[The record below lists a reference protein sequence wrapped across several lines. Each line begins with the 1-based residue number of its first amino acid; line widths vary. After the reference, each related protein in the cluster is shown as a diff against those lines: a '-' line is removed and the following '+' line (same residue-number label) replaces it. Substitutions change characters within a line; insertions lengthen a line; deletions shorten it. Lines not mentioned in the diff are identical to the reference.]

1 MSTNSK
7 SATWTSAKS
16 SLSILAVSVA
26 LSLFTTAYEN
36 SVIPL
41 FASVPTL
48 KYLSYV
54 VHTSTAVAVITPNLS
69 SSKILLILG
78 CLLLLAPHTS
88 YWISVHAARFKDP
101 IYSPLVTHA
110 LVLAPVVYFSVSLA
124 MSVDP
129 TLALIVLAAN
139 ALQLRPLLMLAFS
152 ALSLDAFRN
161 NVIFTAL
168 GCVCL
173 AVYGGITVDVGRH
186 RANPNARNTRSTVA
200 LTAIPVILTVLSSLN
215 PALRSPT
222 LVNSIVT
229 PYNSPTYPLRILN
242 STQSKTGVVVVG
254 EILPPADRS
263 SIPLHSIRYLRVSH
277 SLLGG
282 VWIGD
287 LVATLDGFLPLT
299 DQYNT
304 PLGDSIYSAFVLQEA
319 VRLVNSTPKGRKGEW
334 SNALIIGLGTGISAN
349 AFAQH
354 GIATTIVE
362 IDPAVYDA
370 ARQYFGL
377 SDPGNNNVFLQDARG
392 WVRRRRAMVE
402 AEDPSAIQY
411 DFVVHDCFSGGG
423 VPEHLFSIE
432 FWDDLKTIL
441 SPEGVVA
448 VNFAGKIASDSS
460 QAILVTLMR
469 AFGQC
474 RAFHDHVEPISSEQL
489 HSQFVNIVF
498 FCSPSP
504 TPLTF
509 RPAVE
514 EDYLHSYLRRHI
526 LSSLDKREIHHPQI
540 GDSSIWSATTEEK
553 FVLTDAH
560 NTLNTW
566 QEGEALDHWKLMRE
580 MVPDVVWETY

>member
-1 MSTNSK
+1 MSTNSE
-7 SATWTSAKS
+7 SATWTSARS
-16 SLSILAVSVA
+16 SLSILAVSLG
-26 LSLFTTAYEN
+26 LSLFTTAYES

-41 FASVPTL
+41 FARVPTL
-48 KYLSYV
+48 KYLGHV
-54 VHTSTAVAVITPNLS
+54 VHTSTAFALITPKLS
-69 SSKILLILG
+69 SSKTLLILG

-88 YWISVHAARFKDP
+88 YWIGVHAARFKDP

-110 LVLAPVVYFSVSLA
+110 FVLAPVVYFSVSLA
-124 MSVDP
+124 MRVDP

-139 ALQLRPLLMLAFS
+139 ALQLRPLLALIFS
-152 ALSLDAFRN
+152 ALSLDASN
-161 NVIFTAL
+161 NVIFAAL

-173 AVYGGITVDVGRH
+173 AVYGWIKIDVGRH
-186 RANPNARNTRSTVA
+186 SAHPNAQNTRSTVA
-200 LTAIPVILTVLSSLN
+200 LSVIPLVFAALLSLN

-222 LVNSIVT
+222 LVDSIVT
-229 PYNSPTYPLRILN
+229 PYSSPTYPLRILN

-254 EILPPADRS
+254 EILRPADGS
-263 SIPLHSIRYLRVSH
+263 STPLHSIRYLRASH

-287 LVATLDGFLPLT
+287 EVATLDSFPPLT
-299 DQYNT
+299 DQDGA

-319 VRLVNSTPKGRKGEW
+319 VRLVNSTPQGRKGEF
-334 SNALIIGLGTGISAN
+334 NHALIIGLGTGISAN

-377 SDPGNNNVFLQDARG
+377 SDPGPNNVFLQDARG
-392 WVRRRRAMVE
+392 WVRSRRAMVE
-402 AEDPSAIQY
+402 AEDPSAIKY
-411 DFVVHDCFSGGG
+411 DVVVHDCFSGGG

-432 FWDDLKTIL
+432 FWNDLKTIL
-441 SPEGVVA
+441 SPEGVIA
-448 VNFAGKIASDSS
+448 VNFAGKLASDSS
-460 QAILVTLMR
+460 QAVLATLLR

-474 RAFHDHVEPISSEQL
+474 RAFHDHVEPISQEQF
-489 HSQFVNIVF
+489 HSHFINIVF

-509 RPAVE
+509 RPAVK

-526 LSSLDKREIHHPQI
+526 LSSLDKREIRHTQI
-540 GDSSIWSATTEEK
+540 GDNSIWSAATEEK

-566 QEGEALDHWKLMRE
+566 QEGEAFEHWKLMRE

>member
-1 MSTNSK
+1 MSTNSE
-7 SATWTSAKS
+7 SATWTSARS

-48 KYLSYV
+48 KHLGHV
-54 VHTSTAVAVITPNLS
+54 VHTSTALAVVTPNLL

-88 YWISVHAARFKDP
+88 YWISVYAARFQDP

-110 LVLAPVVYFSVSLA
+110 LVLAPVVYFSMSLA

-139 ALQLRPLLMLAFS
+139 ALQLRPLLMLVFS
-152 ALSLDAFRN
+152 ALSLDASN
-161 NVIFTAL
+161 NVVFTAL

-173 AVYGGITVDVGRH
+173 AVYGGNKVDAGRH
-186 RANPNARNTRSTVA
+186 SAHLNARNTRSAVA
-200 LTAIPVILTVLSSLN
+200 LSVIPLVFTALLSLN

-222 LVNSIVT
+222 LVDSIVT

-254 EILPPADRS
+254 EILPPADGS
-263 SIPLHSIRYLRVSH
+263 LIPLHSIRYLRVSH

-287 LVATLDGFLPLT
+287 RVATLDSFPPLT
-299 DQYNT
+299 DQDST

-319 VRLVNSTPKGRKGEW
+319 VRLVNSTPQGRKGECDH
-334 SNALIIGLGTGISAN
+334 ALIIGLGTGISAN

-370 ARQYFGL
+370 ARRYFGL
-377 SDPGNNNVFLQDARG
+377 SDPGINNVFLQDARR
-392 WVRRRRAMVE
+392 WVRSRRAMME
-402 AEDPSAIQY
+402 AEDSSAIKY
-411 DFVVHDCFSGGG
+411 DVVVHDCFSGGG

-432 FWDDLKTIL
+432 FWNDLKAIV

-448 VNFAGKIASDSS
+448 VNFAGKLASESS
-460 QAILVTLMR
+460 RAILVTLLR

-474 RAFHDHVEPISSEQL
+474 RAFHDRVEPISQEQF
-489 HSQFVNIVF
+489 HTHFVNIVF

-526 LSSLDKREIHHPQI
+526 LSSLDKREIDHAQI
-540 GDSSIWSATTEEK
+540 GDSSIWSATTEEE

-560 NTLNTW
+560 NSLNTW
-566 QEGEALDHWKLMRE
+566 QEEEAFEHWKLMRE

>member
-1 MSTNSK
+1 MSTNTE
-7 SATWTSAKS
+7 SATWTGARN

-26 LSLFTTAYEN
+26 LSLFTTAYEK

-48 KYLSYV
+48 KYLGHI
-54 VHTSTAVAVITPNLS
+54 VHTSTAFAVITPNLS
-69 SSKILLILG
+69 SSKIILILG

-88 YWISVHAARFKDP
+88 YWISVHAARFRDP
-101 IYSPLVTHA
+101 IYSPLITHA
-110 LVLAPVVYFSVSLA
+110 LVLAPLVYFSVSLA
-124 MSVDP
+124 MSVD
-129 TLALIVLAAN
+129 
-139 ALQLRPLLMLAFS
+139 
-152 ALSLDAFRN
+152 
-161 NVIFTAL
+161 FTAL

-173 AVYGGITVDVGRH
+173 VVYSRRSAH
-186 RANPNARNTRSTVA
+186 SNSRNTRSTVVFSVIPLIFTA
-200 LTAIPVILTVLSSLN
+200 LLSLN
-215 PALRSPT
+215 PVLRSPT
-222 LVNSIVT
+222 LVDSIVT

-242 STQSKTGVVVVG
+242 STQSKTGIVVVG

-287 LVATLDGFLPLT
+287 QAATIDSFPPLT
-299 DQYNT
+299 DQDGT

-319 VRLVNSTPKGRKGEW
+319 VRLVSGTPQGTKGDR
-334 SNALIIGLGTGISAN
+334 NHALIIGLGTGISAN

-354 GIATTIVE
+354 GMATTIVE

-377 SDPGNNNVFLQDARG
+377 SDPGINNVFLQDARG
-392 WVRRRRAMVE
+392 WVRSRRAMAE
-402 AEDPSAIQY
+402 AEDPSVIKY
-411 DFVVHDCFSGGG
+411 DVVVHDCFSGGG

-432 FWDDLKTIL
+432 FWNDLKAIL

-448 VNFAGKIASDSS
+448 VNFAGKLASDSS
-460 QAILVTLMR
+460 QAILVTLLR
-469 AFGQC
+469 AFVQC
-474 RAFHDHVEPISSEQL
+474 RAFHDRIEPISQEEF
-489 HSQFVNIVF
+489 HTHFVNIVF

-504 TPLTF
+504 APLIF

-526 LSSLDKREIHHPQI
+526 LSSLDEREINHAQI
-540 GDSSIWSATTEEK
+540 RDNSIWSAATEEK

-560 NTLNTW
+560 NALNTW
-566 QEGEALDHWKLMRE
+566 QEEEALEHWKLMRE
-580 MVPDVVWETY
+580 IIPDVVWETY

>member
-1 MSTNSK
+1 MSTNTE
-7 SATWTSAKS
+7 SATWTGARN

-26 LSLFTTAYEN
+26 LSLFTTAYEK

-48 KYLSYV
+48 KYLGHI
-54 VHTSTAVAVITPNLS
+54 VHTSTAFAVITPNLS
-69 SSKILLILG
+69 SSKIILILG

-88 YWISVHAARFKDP
+88 YWISVHAARFRDP
-101 IYSPLVTHA
+101 IYSPLITHA
-110 LVLAPVVYFSVSLA
+110 LVLAPLVYFSVSLA

-139 ALQLRPLLMLAFS
+139 ALQLRPLLMLLFS
-152 ALSLDAFRN
+152 AVSLDATN
-161 NVIFTAL
+161 TVIFTAL

-173 AVYGGITVDVGRH
+173 VVYSGIQVDVGRRSAH
-186 RANPNARNTRSTVA
+186 SNSRNTRSTVVFSVIPLIFTA
-200 LTAIPVILTVLSSLN
+200 LLSLN
-215 PALRSPT
+215 PVLRSPT
-222 LVNSIVT
+222 LVDSIVT

-242 STQSKTGVVVVG
+242 STQSKTGIVVVG

-287 LVATLDGFLPLT
+287 QAATIDSFPPLT
-299 DQYNT
+299 DQDGT

-319 VRLVNSTPKGRKGEW
+319 VRLVSGTPQGTKGDR
-334 SNALIIGLGTGISAN
+334 NHALIIGLGTGISAN

-354 GIATTIVE
+354 GMATTIVE

-377 SDPGNNNVFLQDARG
+377 SDPGINNVFLQDARG
-392 WVRRRRAMVE
+392 WVRSRRAMAE
-402 AEDPSAIQY
+402 AEDPSVIKY
-411 DFVVHDCFSGGG
+411 DVVVHDCFSGGG

-432 FWDDLKTIL
+432 FWNDLKAIL

-448 VNFAGKIASDSS
+448 VNFAGKLASDSS
-460 QAILVTLMR
+460 QAILVTLLR
-469 AFGQC
+469 AFVQC
-474 RAFHDHVEPISSEQL
+474 RAFHDRIEPISQEEF
-489 HSQFVNIVF
+489 HTHFVNIVF

-504 TPLTF
+504 TPLIF

-526 LSSLDKREIHHPQI
+526 LSSLDEREITHAQI
-540 GDSSIWSATTEEK
+540 RDNSIWSAATEEK

-560 NTLNTW
+560 NALNTW
-566 QEGEALDHWKLMRE
+566 QEEEALEHWKLMRE
-580 MVPDVVWETY
+580 IIPDVVWETY